1 MARYTGGVWQD
12 IQGIIVC
19 TTYVRKLMFPEGFL
33 YGCVVTHP
41 RSTDQ
46 RVMEYLRART
56 ERSEACTCVCIIVCN
71 VYGVWLDIQG
81 IIVYSTYQK
90 LFRADDCLRFCVWLY
105 GHTSAGHKK
114 SIVDIFKNS
123 QTYRVA
129 IFRTAGLPNIL
140 ILLLFPYETT

>member
-81 IIVYSTYQK
+81 IIVCFTYVKNCFAPMIAQG
-90 LFRADDCLRFCVWLY
+90 FVY
-105 GHTSAGHKK
+105 GCMAAGAPSAARRGMNYLHARTERSEACRVRTSQ
-114 SIVDIFKNS
+114 V
-123 QTYRVA
+123 
-129 IFRTAGLPNIL
+129 
-140 ILLLFPYETT
+140 